1 MLYVVFF
8 GSLGMMGLGY
18 YVICDLVD
26 SIASLLFCFVFFIS
40 LPVTNVRKTGDL
52 TAGFVVLIEYS

>member
-1 MLYVVFF
+1 MLFFF

-26 SIASLLFCFVFFIS
+26 SIASLLFCFVFFS
-40 LPVTNVRKTGDL
+40 FLYL
-52 TAGFVVLIEYS
+52 